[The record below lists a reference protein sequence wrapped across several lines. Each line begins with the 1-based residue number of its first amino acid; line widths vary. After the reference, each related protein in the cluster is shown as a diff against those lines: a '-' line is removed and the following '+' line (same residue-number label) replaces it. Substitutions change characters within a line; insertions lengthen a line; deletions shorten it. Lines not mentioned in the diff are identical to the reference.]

1 MIYFII
7 IITRENDNNNKEY
20 CSCEVTEQLQIS
32 EDINNMTDKKNGRE
46 YLGYVLEKLKE
57 RITEISLS
65 LVEGQKEIEGMH
77 EYYWE
82 NYTEMDQYGYEN
94 YDNQQAL
101 FRQISANEEQLI
113 LKQRFRRMADSPFFG
128 RVDFIYEGEDEP
140 EIFYIGI
147 GNFAEKA
154 GHIPLVYD
162 WRAPVSGLFYD
173 YDKGPASYEAPMGE
187 IHGEVASKWQYK
199 IRNGKMIYEFESD
212 VKIDDEILK
221 AELGSN
227 GEVQLKNIIRTI
239 QKEQN
244 AIIRY
249 PDVPVLLVNGIAGS
263 GKTSVL
269 LQRIAFMFFH
279 QRTTLKPEDVYLITL
294 NPVFTQYIDNVLP
307 DLGERNPN
315 TLTWTEF
322 LQLVHDPIPD
332 PGVET
337 TAESLRRIDEALQ
350 SFSFEEEDLV
360 PIDQKGKPVLGT
372 EKILEALRAHEGK
385 LPAGVRLIQVT
396 VDELLEEARRALR
409 SKKNSDKDD
418 EDGEELL
425 DGAEDAAEE
434 SVSGSPLD
442 GRMDVKE
449 ENRIQNNYGGAFKMI
464 RECGW
469 LNLDHIG
476 QRILGTKKLTSIQW
490 LYLKMALTGECDRT
504 AKYVCIDEVQDYTE
518 AQLMIFERY
527 FVNAKFML
535 LGDEFQSIREGNIAF
550 QDIHRLFEEKG
561 KKTVELPLQT
571 SYRSSPEIT
580 ALFAGLLPEEKKLEA
595 QSVQRPGVEPE
606 ICVTASEEEWKEKL
620 LASIR
625 ENEGKPGV
633 TAVICAGRKELDRI
647 RKELGDKA
655 PAAVSKDEPVPAGGS
670 ILISLQYAKG
680 LEFDH
685 VILPNADPENYPEG
699 TLSRH
704 RLYTAISRATQNITI
719 LAKKELSPLLG

>member
-7 IITRENDNNNKEY
+7 IIIRENDNNNKEY

-244 AIIRY
+244 AIIRNTK
-249 PDVPVLLVNGIAGS
+249 DRIMVIQGAAGS
-263 GKTSVL
+263 GKTSVAL
-269 LQRIAFMFFH
+269 HRIAYLLYH
-279 QRTTLKPEDVYLITL
+279 DRQNLKSSNILILSPNGVFSDYISHILPE
-294 NPVFTQYIDNVLP
+294 
-307 DLGERNPN
+307 LGEENIKEMSFD
-315 TLTWTEF
+315 LF
-322 LQLVHDPIPD
+322 AYKQLRDTVSDCEDRYDEI
-332 PGVET
+332 E
-337 TAESLRRIDEALQ
+337 RRIR
-350 SFSFEEEDLV
+350 F
-360 PIDQKGKPVLGT
+360 PQKASL
-372 EKILEALRAHEGK
+372 
-385 LPAGVRLIQVT
+385 
-396 VDELLEEARRALR
+396 
-409 SKKNSDKDD
+409 
-418 EDGEELL
+418 
-425 DGAEDAAEE
+425 AEE
-434 SVSGSPLD
+434 KAVHGIY
-442 GRMDVKE
+442 K
-449 ENRIQNNYGGAFKMI
+449 
-464 RECGW
+464 
-469 LNLDHIG
+469 
-476 QRILGTKKLTSIQW
+476 
-490 LYLKMALTGECDRT
+490 
-504 AKYVCIDEVQDYTE
+504 
-518 AQLMIFERY
+518 
-527 FVNAKFML
+527 
-535 LGDEFQSIREGNIAF
+535 
-550 QDIHRLFEEKG
+550 
-561 KKTVELPLQT
+561 
-571 SYRSSPEIT
+571 SY
-580 ALFAGLLPEEKKLEA
+580 
-595 QSVQRPGVEPE
+595 
-606 ICVTASEEEWKEKL
+606 
-620 LASIR
+620 
-625 ENEGKPGV
+625 
-633 TAVICAGRKELDRI
+633 
-647 RKELGDKA
+647 
-655 PAAVSKDEPVPAGGS
+655 
-670 ILISLQYAKG
+670 
-680 LEFDH
+680 
-685 VILPNADPENYPEG
+685 G
-699 TLSRH
+699 TLSGGTGRP
-704 RLYTAISRATQNITI
+704 AD
-719 LAKKELSPLLG
+719 EF